1 MRVRASYDK
10 PRQSGPSVS
19 VCALRARALTPS
31 VSVRLRP
38 PPSHVRLRPSVHHCT
53 PARTL
58 RPFPV
63 SISGGAALL
72 AMKVA
77 HRCCCP
83 LRAASTPIQSDRRAA
98 VRRHF
103 APAAPARRRRCAA
116 RAISV
121 LSVLES
127 RAASMS
133 PPSLSPLCNLPTS
146 SPSPCD
152 LVPTG
157 TLPLAFFSMRRTRRL
172 AHPDRLFCARIFA
185 PTCRT
190 YSPRKRGC
198 PAYSAGVVRYGDHAP
213 RHPCRATSS
222 VSPRSTDT
230 CTVSVSPCFG
240 IV

>member
-1 MRVRASYDK
+1 MSLRYRCSEHLLGRRLGMARHYEQVRTWMRVRASYDK

-121 LSVLES
+121 LSVLS
-127 RAASMS
+127 VLIRA
-133 PPSLSPLCNLPTS
+133 N
-146 SPSPCD
+146 PC
-152 LVPTG
+152 
-157 TLPLAFFSMRRTRRL
+157 
-172 AHPDRLFCARIFA
+172 
-185 PTCRT
+185 
-190 YSPRKRGC
+190 
-198 PAYSAGVVRYGDHAP
+198 
-213 RHPCRATSS
+213 
-222 VSPRSTDT
+222 
-230 CTVSVSPCFG
+230 
-240 IV
+240 